1 MIPTDHDHEGP
12 PDYEAMAERLD
23 EMALLAWTKDYVPED
38 ERARD
43 AHILE
48 TGARFCREQATK
60 DSAEDSVPTRQEL
73 AAAARAATGHTQA
86 THVAAVI
93 EAQMIDRKLAT
104 PSRARLVAAWVAEQ
118 GGKAK

>member
-1 MIPTDHDHEGP
+1 MIPADHEGP
-12 PDYEAMAERLD
+12 PDYA
-23 EMALLAWTKDYVPED
+23 EMAKGRDQFEIRGHTVLVPYD
-38 ERARD
+38 SVFWDSVSA
-43 AHILE
+43 AAAL
-48 TGARFCREQATK
+48 CREQASK
-60 DSAEDSVPTRQEL
+60 DSVPTRQEL

-93 EAQMIDRKLAT
+93 EAQMVDRKLAT